1 MDDKNKRSLKHDYIY
16 IFFPFIL
23 GCLSLIL
30 LVCDKFSG
38 AEFVSFI
45 VVIAI
50 ITLIIKLLPSIVEF
64 TIAGNSVRLREKI
77 DEADRL
83 TKELSLLRVFALS
96 GVFNDVKYSHAPV
109 NQWFSRVANIVDIYN
124 MTCDND
130 ELQTL
135 FKGRM
140 IDSLRRAY
148 KIFTYNLKDRAR
160 EYNITDEY
168 GGDITIEQLRILKCK
183 LNDNGNDNFHEK
195 QLILEDMDVINVA
208 LLSSTI
214 INHLELGENKIEK
227 MVDLISG
234 PPVL

>member
-30 LVCDKFSG
+30 LVCDKLSG
-38 AEFVSFI
+38 TEFVSFI

-50 ITLIIKLLPSIVEF
+50 ITFIIKLLPSIVEF

-96 GVFNDVKYSHAPV
+96 GVFNEVKYSNAPV
-109 NQWFSRVANIVDIYN
+109 NTWFSRLANIVDIYN

-130 ELQTL
+130 ELQAL
-135 FKGRM
+135 FKNRM
-140 IDSLRRAY
+140 IESLKKAY
-148 KIFTYNLKDRAR
+148 NIFTYSLNDRIR
-160 EYNITDEY
+160 EYGIIDEY
-168 GGDITIEQLRILKCK
+168 GGNITIEHLKILKCK
-183 LNDNGNDNFHEK
+183 LNEKDNDTHNQ
-195 QLILEDMDVINVA
+195 QLKLDDIDVINMA

-214 INHLELGENKIEK
+214 IERLELGDNKIEK
-227 MVDLISG
+227 MVDLIG
-234 PPVL
+234 GRPAG